1 MIDFDK
7 QIVEALSAVG
17 LPCYYENFITNEI
30 AIPCITYVENNN
42 SSYLEGDALRYSHIN
57 YTVKLWMDNK
67 SQQSYLDD
75 IDATMKRLGFKRNSS
90 SEIAD
95 GNVIEK
101 IMDYE
106 AIGWEDFVWDPPEE
120 PVTPT
125 EPEEPD
131 DLEEGE

>member
-7 QIVEALSAVG
+7 QIVAALSGIEVSQG
-17 LPCYYENFITNEI
+17 VYLPCYYENFITEDI
-30 AIPCITYVENNN
+30 TLPCITYVENNN

-67 SQQSYLDD
+67 TQQSYLAD
-75 IDATMKRLGFKRNSS
+75 IDDTMKRLGFVRNSTN
-90 SEIAD
+90 EIVN
-95 GNVIEK
+95 GRVIEK

-106 AIGWEDFVWDPPEE
+106 AIGWEDF
-120 PVTPT
+120 
-125 EPEEPD
+125 